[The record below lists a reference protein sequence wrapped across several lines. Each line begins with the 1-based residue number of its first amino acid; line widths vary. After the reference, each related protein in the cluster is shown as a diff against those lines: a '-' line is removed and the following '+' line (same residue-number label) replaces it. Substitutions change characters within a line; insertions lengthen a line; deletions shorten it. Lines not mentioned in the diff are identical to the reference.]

1 MLKIHQ
7 VNEYMNQLIKSEM
20 MFFYNLPIN
29 NIFTVYLKDLDKL
42 KETNFTTECHT
53 FYYYR

>member
-1 MLKIHQ
+1 VLKIHQ